1 LTALSDTRCLLTPA
15 RTKRNETKQIQWNV
29 SFLLFGNTKTQQKRE
44 AEDREREKRIEEER
58 KNAGPSAKALE
69 IRRLMDKLGPKG
81 LRITEVPTRLA
92 SA

>member
-1 LTALSDTRCLLTPA
+1 LLTPA
-15 RTKRNETKQIQWNV
+15 RKRNEKWNV
-29 SFLLFGNTKTQQKRE
+29 CFVLFEKTQQKRE
-44 AEDREREKRIEEER
+44 AEDREREKRIEEEC

-92 SA
+92 SACLVVFTRSRVAHLPG

>member
-1 LTALSDTRCLLTPA
+1 MTALSDTRCLLTPA